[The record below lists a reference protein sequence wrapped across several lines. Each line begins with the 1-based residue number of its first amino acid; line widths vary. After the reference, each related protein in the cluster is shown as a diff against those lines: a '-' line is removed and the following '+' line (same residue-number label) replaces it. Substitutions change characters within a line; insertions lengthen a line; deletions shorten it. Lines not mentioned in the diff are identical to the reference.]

1 VTPHSGWAALFL
13 EAFAR
18 SANAML
24 VLDDERLI
32 VEANGAFVALVGH
45 QRAALIG
52 RPVVDF
58 LVGDPPPT
66 MQRWPATVADGDF
79 TGSVDVLHA
88 DGGARLVRFAAH
100 PETVAG
106 HHLVLWIGMRGT
118 GAAASATRPPDRRRD
133 PTVSARELEIVRLI
147 ALGGTAREIAEHLQ
161 LSYHT
166 VRAHIAHTMA
176 KLGARSRAQLVAMLL
191 AETGAASEPTG
202 HRDTPPG
209 EHRFRLDAVVRGE
222 THDTTACGRAL
233 TVSMHGSGFG
243 QTPGFLGRVVARP
256 PSAL

>member
-58 LVGDPPPT
+58 LVGGPPPT
-66 MQRWPATVADGDF
+66 IQRWRATVADGDF
-79 TGSVDVLHA
+79 TGSVDLLHA
-88 DGGARLVRFAAH
+88 DGGARRVRFAAH

-106 HHLVLWIGMRGT
+106 HHVVLWIGMRGA
-118 GAAASATRPPDRRRD
+118 GAGASAPRPPDRRCD

-191 AETGAASEPTG
+191 AEAGAASEPTG

-209 EHRFRLDAVVRGE
+209 EHRFRLDAVVRAE
-222 THDTTACGRAL
+222 THDTTASGRAL
-233 TVSMHGSGFG
+233 IVSMHGSGLG